1 MTNTK
6 FKLKIDYLCQNSF
19 MMNYISIDNISKAFS
34 DKLLFENISFGIE
47 KGEKTAL
54 VAANGTGKST
64 MMKILVGK
72 EESDK
77 GSISY
82 NENIRI
88 GYLEQLPQ
96 FDSELTIQEVISTG
110 HTDIMNVIQRY
121 ENALLNHVDD
131 NNISTKKELEDAI
144 SQMDAL
150 QAWSYEQRLKQ
161 LLYTFEITDLSQ
173 KIGTLSGG
181 QVKRLALALV
191 LLDDPDIL
199 FLDEPTNHLDMGMIE
214 WLEKYLTQS
223 TKTLFMVTHDRYFLD
238 RVCNKIFELYQ
249 GTMYTHNGNYDYYV
263 RKSRE
268 REENKRIAAER
279 AGQLLKHELEWMRS
293 TPQARTGKAKARID
307 AFYDL
312 QEKARMRRDNNELQF
327 GADMQRLGGKILEMD
342 RVSKSYGDMIILKD
356 FEYIFKKG
364 ERIGVIGKNGI
375 GKSTF
380 LNMITGNENPD
391 SGTIV
396 TGQTVVYGYYTQKG
410 IKFDERKTVLE
421 TIKDIAEVIHY
432 GKDKTYSADQLLAHF
447 MFPYSMHRQPVS
459 LLSGGEKRR
468 LYLLTVLVSNPNF
481 LILDEPTNDLDLLT
495 LQKLEDFLQTYKGC
509 LLVVSHD
516 RFFLDQTVDQLFVFE
531 GDGKVKGF
539 MGNYSQYHDYL
550 EEKNKEERRELTAQ
564 KQESRAE
571 KPTSERK
578 KKRTYKEQQEYEK
591 LAKEIE
597 SLEIEKEELTIKMQ
611 DQLDYQEL
619 DKLGK
624 RMNEIT
630 ELIDEKELRWLE
642 LDEIGG

>member
-1 MTNTK
+1 MK
-6 FKLKIDYLCQNSF
+6 KSYLCQNTF
-19 MMNYISIDNISKAFS
+19 KMNYISIDNISKAFS

-77 GSISY
+77 GSIAY

-88 GYLEQLPQ
+88 GYLEQLPH
-96 FDSELTIQEVISTG
+96 FEPELTIQDVISTG
-110 HTDIMNVIQRY
+110 HTDVMNVIQRY

-131 NNISTKKELEDAI
+131 NNIATKKELEDAI

-161 LLYTFEITDLSQ
+161 LLYTFDITDLSQ
-173 KIGTLSGG
+173 KVGTLSGG
-181 QVKRLALALV
+181 QLKRLALALV

-279 AGQLLKHELEWMRS
+279 AGQLLKYELEWMRS

-312 QEKARMRRDNNELQF
+312 KEKAKLRRDNTELQF
-327 GADMQRLGGKILEMD
+327 GSDMQRLGGKILEMD
-342 RVSKSYGDMIILKD
+342 KVSKSYGNTTILKD
-356 FEYIFKKG
+356 FDYIFKKG
-364 ERIGVIGKNGI
+364 ERIGIIGKNGI

-380 LNMITGNENPD
+380 LNMITGSENPD

-396 TGQTVVYGYYTQKG
+396 TGQTVAYGYYTQKG
-410 IKFDERKTVLE
+410 IKFDERKTILE

-432 GKDKTYSADQLLAHF
+432 GKDKVYSPDQLLAHF

-495 LQKLEDFLQTYKGC
+495 LQKLEDFLLSYKGC

-516 RFFLDQTVDQLFVFE
+516 RYFLDQTVDQLFVFE

-550 EEKNKEERRELTAQ
+550 EEKSKEEKREQNAQ
-564 KQESRAE
+564 KQETRVE

-578 KKRTYKEQQEYEK
+578 KKRTYKEQKEYEQ
-591 LAKEIE
+591 LAQEIE
-597 SLEIEKEELTIKMQ
+597 ALEKEKAELTIKMQ
-611 DQLDYQEL
+611 EQFDYQEL

-630 ELIDEKELRWLE
+630 DLIDEKELRWLE
-642 LDEIGG
+642 LDEIEN

>member
-1 MTNTK
+1 
-6 FKLKIDYLCQNSF
+6 
-19 MMNYISIDNISKAFS
+19 MNYLSIDNISKAFS

-72 EESDK
+72 EECDK
-77 GSISY
+77 GTVSY

-96 FDSELTIQEVISTG
+96 FDPELTIQEVISTG
-110 HTDIMNVIQRY
+110 HTDIMAVIQRY

-131 NNISTKKELEDAI
+131 NNINTKKELEESI

-173 KIGTLSGG
+173 KVGTLSGG

-268 REENKRIAAER
+268 REENKRVAAER

-312 QEKARMRRDNNELQF
+312 QEKAKMRRDNNELQF

-342 RVSKSYGDMIILKD
+342 RVSKSYGNTTILKD
-356 FEYIFKKG
+356 FEYIFKRG
-364 ERIGVIGKNGI
+364 ERIGIIGKNGI

-380 LNMITGNENPD
+380 LNMITGKENPD

-396 TGQTVVYGYYTQKG
+396 TGQTVAYGYYTQKG
-410 IKFDERKTVLE
+410 IHFDERKTVLE

-432 GKDKTYSADQLLAHF
+432 GKDKTYTADQLLAHF

-539 MGNYSQYHDYL
+539 MGNYSQYHEYL
-550 EEKNKEERRELTAQ
+550 ENKTKEEKREQAAQ
-564 KQESRAE
+564 KQETRAE
-571 KPTSERK
+571 KPVTERK
-578 KKRTYKEQQEYEK
+578 KKRTYKEQKEYEQ
-591 LAKEIE
+591 LAKDIE
-597 SLEIEKEELTIKMQ
+597 DLEKEKAELTVKMQ
-611 DQLDYQEL
+611 EQLDYQEL
-619 DKLGK
+619 DALGK

-630 ELIDEKELRWLE
+630 DLIDEKELRWLE
-642 LDEIGG
+642 LDEIENC

>member
-1 MTNTK
+1 
-6 FKLKIDYLCQNSF
+6 
-19 MMNYISIDNISKAFS
+19 MNYLSIDNISKAFS

-72 EESDK
+72 EECDK
-77 GSISY
+77 GLVSY

-96 FDSELTIQEVISTG
+96 FAPELTIQEVISTG
-110 HTDIMNVIQRY
+110 HTDIMSVIQRY

-131 NNISTKKELEDAI
+131 NNLSTKKELEEAI
-144 SQMDAL
+144 SQMDGL

-161 LLYTFEITDLSQ
+161 LLYTFDITDLTQ
-173 KIGTLSGG
+173 KVGTLSGG

-268 REENKRIAAER
+268 REENKRVAAER

-312 QEKARMRRDNNELQF
+312 QEKAKMRRDNNELQF

-342 RVSKSYGDMIILKD
+342 RVSKVYGNTTILKD
-356 FEYIFKKG
+356 FDYIFKRG
-364 ERIGVIGKNGI
+364 ERIGIIGKNGI

-396 TGQTVVYGYYTQKG
+396 TGQTVAYGYYTQKG
-410 IKFDERKTVLE
+410 MKFDERKTVLE

-432 GKDKTYSADQLLAHF
+432 GKDKTYTADQLLAHF

-468 LYLLTVLVSNPNF
+468 LYLLTVLVANPNF

-539 MGNYSQYHDYL
+539 MGNYSQYREYL
-550 EEKNKEERRELTAQ
+550 EEKNKEEKREQAAQ
-564 KQESRAE
+564 KQEARAE
-571 KPTSERK
+571 KPTAERK
-578 KKRTYKEQQEYEK
+578 KKRTYKEQQEYEQ
-591 LAKEIE
+591 LAKDIE
-597 SLEIEKEELTIKMQ
+597 ALETEKKELTARLEQ
-611 DQLDYQEL
+611 QLDYQEL
-619 DKLGK
+619 EKIGN
-624 RMNEIT
+624 RISEIT
-630 ELIDEKELRWLE
+630 ELIDEKEMRWLE
-642 LDEIGG
+642 LDEI

>member
-1 MTNTK
+1 
-6 FKLKIDYLCQNSF
+6 
-19 MMNYISIDNISKAFS
+19 MNYISIDNISKAFS

-77 GSISY
+77 GSIAY

-131 NNISTKKELEDAI
+131 DNISTKKELEDAI

-161 LLYTFEITDLSQ
+161 LLYTFEITDLTQ

-268 REENKRIAAER
+268 REENKCIAAER
-279 AGQLLKHELEWMRS
+279 AGQLFKHELEWMRS

-312 QEKARMRRDNNELQF
+312 QEKAKMRRDNSELQF

-342 RVSKSYGDMIILKD
+342 RVSKSYGEMTILKD
-356 FEYIFKKG
+356 FDYIFKKG
-364 ERIGVIGKNGI
+364 ERIGIIGKNGI

-391 SGTIV
+391 KGTIV

-432 GKDKTYSADQLLAHF
+432 GKNKTYSADQLLAHF
-447 MFPYSMHRQPVS
+447 MFPYSMHRQLVS

-550 EEKNKEERRELTAQ
+550 EEKNKEERREQAAQ
-564 KQESRAE
+564 KQEIRVE
-571 KPTSERK
+571 KPASERK
-578 KKRTYKEQQEYEK
+578 KKRTYKEQKEYEQ
-591 LAKEIE
+591 LTDEIAALE
-597 SLEIEKEELTIKMQ
+597 SEKEELTAKMQ
-611 DQLDYQEL
+611 EQLDYQEL
-619 DKLGK
+619 EKMGK
-624 RMNEIT
+624 RISEIN
-630 ELIDEKELRWLE
+630 ELIDEKEIRWLE
-642 LDEIGG
+642 LDEIN

>member
-1 MTNTK
+1 
-6 FKLKIDYLCQNSF
+6 
-19 MMNYISIDNISKAFS
+19 MNYLSIDNISKAFS

-77 GSISY
+77 GSIAY

-96 FDSELTIQEVISTG
+96 FDPELTIQEVISTG
-110 HTDIMNVIQRY
+110 HTDIMAVIQRY
-121 ENALLNHVDD
+121 EKALLNHVDD
-131 NNISTKKELEDAI
+131 NNLNTKQELEMAI
-144 SQMDAL
+144 SQMDSL

-161 LLYTFEITDLSQ
+161 LLYTFEITDLTQ
-173 KIGTLSGG
+173 KVGTLSGG

-279 AGQLLKHELEWMRS
+279 AGQLLKYELEWMRS

-312 QEKARMRRDNNELQF
+312 QEKAKMRRDNNELQF
-327 GADMQRLGGKILEMD
+327 GSDMQRLGGKILEMD
-342 RVSKSYGDMIILKD
+342 RVSKAYGNTTILKD
-356 FEYIFKKG
+356 FDYIFKKG
-364 ERIGVIGKNGI
+364 ERIGIIGKNGI

-380 LNMITGNENPD
+380 LNMITGKENPD

-396 TGQTVVYGYYTQKG
+396 TGQTVAYGYYTQKG

-432 GKDKTYSADQLLAHF
+432 GKDKTYTADQLLAHF

-468 LYLLTVLVSNPNF
+468 LYLLTVLVANPNF

-495 LQKLEDFLQTYKGC
+495 LQKLEDFLQNYKGC

-516 RFFLDQTVDQLFVFE
+516 RFFLDETVDQLFVFE

-539 MGNYSQYHDYL
+539 MGNYSQYREYL
-550 EEKNKEERRELTAQ
+550 ENKTKEEKREQAAQ
-564 KQESRAE
+564 KQETRAAE
-571 KPTSERK
+571 KPATERK
-578 KKRTYKEQQEYEK
+578 KKRTYKEQQEYEQ
-591 LAKEIE
+591 LARDIE
-597 SLEIEKEELTIKMQ
+597 TLETEKKELTARLEQ
-611 DQLDYQEL
+611 QLDYQEL
-619 DKLGK
+619 EKIGN
-624 RMNEIT
+624 RISEIT
-630 ELIDEKELRWLE
+630 DLIDEKELRWLE
-642 LDEIGG
+642 LDEI

>member
-1 MTNTK
+1 MIIISFFIK
-6 FKLKIDYLCQNSF
+6 FAKILF
-19 MMNYISIDNISKAFS
+19 TMNYISIDNISKAFS

-77 GSISY
+77 GSIAY

-96 FDSELTIQEVISTG
+96 FNPELTIQDVISTG

-121 ENALLNHVDD
+121 ESALLNHVDD
-131 NNISTKKELEDAI
+131 NNLTTKKELEDAI
-144 SQMDAL
+144 SQMDSL

-161 LLYTFEITDLSQ
+161 LLYTFEITDLNQ
-173 KIGTLSGG
+173 KVGTLSGG

-312 QEKARMRRDNNELQF
+312 QEKAKMRRDNNELQF
-327 GADMQRLGGKILEMD
+327 GSDMQRLGGKILEMD
-342 RVSKSYGDMIILKD
+342 RVSKSYGNMTILKD
-356 FEYIFKKG
+356 FDYIFKKG
-364 ERIGVIGKNGI
+364 ERIGIIGKNGI

-380 LNMITGNENPD
+380 LNMITGNEKPD
-391 SGTIV
+391 SGTVV
-396 TGQTVVYGYYTQKG
+396 TGQTVAYGYYTQKG

-421 TIKDIAEVIHY
+421 TIQDIAEVIHY
-432 GKDKTYSADQLLAHF
+432 GKDNVYTADKLLAHF

-516 RFFLDQTVDQLFVFE
+516 RYFLDQTVDQLFVFE

-539 MGNYSQYHDYL
+539 MGNYSQYHEYL
-550 EEKNKEERRELTAQ
+550 EEKNKEEKREIAAQ
-564 KQESRAE
+564 KQEARVD
-571 KPTSERK
+571 KPKAVERK
-578 KKRTYKEQQEYEK
+578 KKRTYKEQQEYEQ
-591 LAKEIE
+591 LAKDIE
-597 SLEIEKEELTIKMQ
+597 ALEVEKEEIATKMQ
-611 DQLDYQEL
+611 EQMDYQEIE
-619 DKLGK
+619 KLGK
-624 RMNEIT
+624 RLNEIND
-630 ELIDEKELRWLE
+630 LLDEKEMRWFE
-642 LDEIGG
+642 LDEI

>member
-1 MTNTK
+1 
-6 FKLKIDYLCQNSF
+6 
-19 MMNYISIDNISKAFS
+19 MNYLSIDNISKAFS

-77 GSISY
+77 GTISY

-96 FDSELTIQEVISTG
+96 FEPELTIQEVISTG
-110 HTDIMNVIQRY
+110 HTDIMAVIQRY

-131 NNISTKKELEDAI
+131 NNLNTKKELEDAI

-161 LLYTFEITDLSQ
+161 LLFTFDITDLSQ
-173 KIGTLSGG
+173 KVGTLSGG

-263 RKSRE
+263 KKSRE
-268 REENKRIAAER
+268 REENKRVAAER

-312 QEKARMRRDNNELQF
+312 QEKAKMRRDNNELQF

-342 RVSKSYGDMIILKD
+342 RVSKSYGNTTILKD
-356 FEYIFKKG
+356 FDYIFKKG
-364 ERIGVIGKNGI
+364 ERIGIIGKNGI

-380 LNMITGNENPD
+380 LNMITGKENPD

-396 TGQTVVYGYYTQKG
+396 TGQTVAYGYYTQKG
-410 IKFDERKTVLE
+410 IKFDERKTVIE

-432 GKDKTYSADQLLAHF
+432 GKDKTYTADQLLAHF

-531 GDGKVKGF
+531 GNGKVKGF
-539 MGNYSQYHDYL
+539 MGNYSQYHEYL
-550 EEKNKEERRELTAQ
+550 EEKNKEERREQAAQ
-564 KQESRAE
+564 KQESRVE
-571 KPTSERK
+571 KPTTERK
-578 KKRTYKEQQEYEK
+578 KKRSYKEQKEYEQ

-597 SLEIEKEELTIKMQ
+597 TLENEKAELTAKMQ
-611 DQLDYQEL
+611 EQPDYQEL
-619 DKLGK
+619 DRMGK

-642 LDEIGG
+642 LDEIEL

>member
-1 MTNTK
+1 MIIISFFIK
-6 FKLKIDYLCQNSF
+6 FAKILF
-19 MMNYISIDNISKAFS
+19 TMNYISIDNISKAFS

-77 GSISY
+77 GSIAY

-96 FDSELTIQEVISTG
+96 FNPELTIQDVISTG

-131 NNISTKKELEDAI
+131 NNLTTKKELEDAI
-144 SQMDAL
+144 SQMDSL

-161 LLYTFEITDLSQ
+161 LLYTFEITDLNQ
-173 KIGTLSGG
+173 KVGTLSGG

-312 QEKARMRRDNNELQF
+312 QEKAKMRRDNNELQF
-327 GADMQRLGGKILEMD
+327 GSDMQRLGGKILEMD
-342 RVSKSYGDMIILKD
+342 RVSKSYGNMTILKD
-356 FEYIFKKG
+356 FDYIFKKG
-364 ERIGVIGKNGI
+364 ERIGIIGKNGI

-380 LNMITGNENPD
+380 LNMITGNEKPD
-391 SGTIV
+391 SGTVV
-396 TGQTVVYGYYTQKG
+396 TGQTVAYGYYTQKG

-421 TIKDIAEVIHY
+421 TIQDIAEVIHY
-432 GKDKTYSADQLLAHF
+432 GKDNVYTADKLLAHF

-516 RFFLDQTVDQLFVFE
+516 RYFLDQTVDQLFVFE

-539 MGNYSQYHDYL
+539 MGNYSQYHEYL
-550 EEKNKEERRELTAQ
+550 EEKNKEEKKEIAAQ
-564 KQESRAE
+564 KQEARVD
-571 KPTSERK
+571 KPKAVERK
-578 KKRTYKEQQEYEK
+578 KKRTYKEQQEYDQ
-591 LAKEIE
+591 LAKDIE
-597 SLEIEKEELTIKMQ
+597 ALEVEKEEIATKMQ
-611 DQLDYQEL
+611 EQMDYQEIE
-619 DKLGK
+619 KLGK
-624 RMNEIT
+624 RLNEIND
-630 ELIDEKELRWLE
+630 LLDEKEMRWLE
-642 LDEIGG
+642 LDEI

>member
-1 MTNTK
+1 M
-6 FKLKIDYLCQNSF
+6 LSLPKIF
-19 MMNYISIDNISKAFS
+19 TMNYISIDNISKAFS

-77 GSISY
+77 GSIAY

-96 FDSELTIQEVISTG
+96 FDPDLTIQNVISTG
-110 HTDIMNVIQRY
+110 HTDIMSVIQRY
-121 ENALLNHVDD
+121 EKALTEHVDD
-131 NNISTKKELEDAI
+131 NNVATKKELEQAI
-144 SQMDAL
+144 AQMDGL

-249 GTMYTHNGNYDYYV
+249 GTMYVHNGNYDYYV

-312 QEKARMRRDNNELQF
+312 QEKAKMRRDNNELQF

-342 RVSKSYGDMIILKD
+342 RVSKSYGDITVLKD
-356 FEYIFKKG
+356 FDYIFKKG
-364 ERIGVIGKNGI
+364 ERIGIIGKNGI

-396 TGQTVVYGYYTQKG
+396 TGQTVAYGYYTQKG

-432 GKDKTYSADQLLAHF
+432 GKDKVYTADQLLAHF
-447 MFPYSMHRQPVS
+447 MFPYPMHRQQVA

-468 LYLLTVLVSNPNF
+468 LYLLTVLVANPNF

-495 LQKLEDFLQTYKGC
+495 LQKLEDYLRSYKGC

-516 RFFLDQTVDQLFVFE
+516 RFFLDETVDQLFVFE

-539 MGNYSQYHDYL
+539 MGNYSQYHEYI
-550 EEKNKEERRELTAQ
+550 ENKNKEEKRELAAQ
-564 KQESRAE
+564 KQEARTE
-571 KPTSERK
+571 KPTTTERK
-578 KKRTYKEQQEYEK
+578 KKRSYKEQQEYEQLTK
-591 LAKEIE
+591 DIAA
-597 SLEIEKEELTIKMQ
+597 LEIEKEELTVKMEQ
-611 DQLDYQEL
+611 QLDYQEL
-619 DKLGK
+619 EKIGN
-624 RMNEIT
+624 RISEIT

-642 LDEIGG
+642 LDEI

>member
-1 MTNTK
+1 
-6 FKLKIDYLCQNSF
+6 
-19 MMNYISIDNISKAFS
+19 MNYLSIDNISKAFS

-77 GSISY
+77 GTISY

-96 FDSELTIQEVISTG
+96 FEPELTIQEVISTG
-110 HTDIMNVIQRY
+110 HTDIMAVIQRY

-131 NNISTKKELEDAI
+131 NNTSTKKELEQAI
-144 SQMDAL
+144 AQMDGL

-173 KIGTLSGG
+173 KVGTLSGG

-312 QEKARMRRDNNELQF
+312 KEKAKVRRDNSELQF

-342 RVSKSYGDMIILKD
+342 RVSKSYGDTTILKD
-356 FEYIFKKG
+356 FDYIFKKG
-364 ERIGVIGKNGI
+364 ERIGIIGKNGI

-380 LNMITGNENPD
+380 LNMITGNEQPD

-396 TGQTVVYGYYTQKG
+396 TGQTVAYGYYTQKG

-421 TIKDIAEVIHY
+421 TIKDIAEIIHY
-432 GKDKTYSADQLLAHF
+432 GKDKTYTADQLLAHF
-447 MFPYSMHRQPVS
+447 MFPYSMHRQQVA

-495 LQKLEDFLQTYKGC
+495 LQKLEDYLSTYKGC

-516 RFFLDQTVDQLFVFE
+516 RFFLDETVDQLFVFE

-539 MGNYSQYHDYL
+539 MGNYSQYHEYL
-550 EEKNKEERRELTAQ
+550 ENKTREEKREIAAQ
-564 KQESRAE
+564 KQETRAE
-571 KPTSERK
+571 KPATERK
-578 KKRTYKEQQEYEK
+578 KKRTYKEQQEYEQ
-591 LAKEIE
+591 LAKDIE
-597 SLEIEKEELTIKMQ
+597 ALETEKKELTSKLEQ
-611 DQLDYQEL
+611 QLDYQEL
-619 DKLGK
+619 EKIGN
-624 RMNEIT
+624 RISEIT
-630 ELIDEKELRWLE
+630 DLIDEKEMRWLE
-642 LDEIGG
+642 LDEIA

>member
-1 MTNTK
+1 
-6 FKLKIDYLCQNSF
+6 
-19 MMNYISIDNISKAFS
+19 MNYLSIDNISKAFS

-77 GSISY
+77 GTVSY

-96 FDSELTIQEVISTG
+96 FDPESTIQEVISTG
-110 HTDIMNVIQRY
+110 HTDVMSVIQRY

-131 NNISTKKELEDAI
+131 NNLSTKKELEDAI
-144 SQMDAL
+144 SQMDGL

-161 LLYTFEITDLSQ
+161 LLYTFDITDLSQ
-173 KIGTLSGG
+173 KVGTLSGG

-279 AGQLLKHELEWMRS
+279 AGQLLKYELEWMRS

-312 QEKARMRRDNNELQF
+312 QEKAKMRRDNSELQF
-327 GADMQRLGGKILEMD
+327 GSDMQRLGGKILEMD
-342 RVSKSYGDMIILKD
+342 RVSKSYGNTTILKD
-356 FEYIFKKG
+356 FDYIFKRG
-364 ERIGVIGKNGI
+364 ERIGIIGKNGI

-380 LNMITGNENPD
+380 LNMITGSESPD
-391 SGTIV
+391 AGTIV
-396 TGQTVVYGYYTQKG
+396 TGQTVAYGYYTQKG
-410 IKFDERKTVLE
+410 MKFDERKTVLE

-432 GKDKTYSADQLLAHF
+432 GKDKTYTADQLLAHF

-468 LYLLTVLVSNPNF
+468 LYLLTVLESNPNF

-516 RFFLDQTVDQLFVFE
+516 RYFLDQTVDQLFVFE

-550 EEKNKEERRELTAQ
+550 EEKNKEEKREQAAQ
-564 KQESRAE
+564 KQESRVE
-571 KPTSERK
+571 KPATERK
-578 KKRTYKEQQEYEK
+578 KKRSYKEEKEYEQ
-591 LAKEIE
+591 LAKDIE
-597 SLEIEKEELTIKMQ
+597 ALENEKAELTAKMQ
-611 DQLDYQEL
+611 EQLDYQEL
-619 DKLGK
+619 DRLGK

-630 ELIDEKELRWLE
+630 ELIDEKEMRWLE
-642 LDEIGG
+642 LDEI

>member
-1 MTNTK
+1 
-6 FKLKIDYLCQNSF
+6 
-19 MMNYISIDNISKAFS
+19 MNYLSIDNISKAFS

-77 GSISY
+77 GTISY

-96 FDSELTIQEVISTG
+96 FDPELTIQEVISTG
-110 HTDIMNVIQRY
+110 HTDIMAVIQRY

-131 NNISTKKELEDAI
+131 NNTSTKKELEQAI
-144 SQMDAL
+144 AQMDGL

-173 KIGTLSGG
+173 KVGTLSGG

-263 RKSRE
+263 RKSCE

-312 QEKARMRRDNNELQF
+312 KEKAKVRRDNSELQF

-342 RVSKSYGDMIILKD
+342 RVSKSYGDTTILKD
-356 FEYIFKKG
+356 FDYIFKKG
-364 ERIGVIGKNGI
+364 ERIGIIGKNGI

-380 LNMITGNENPD
+380 LNMITGNEQPD

-396 TGQTVVYGYYTQKG
+396 TGQTVAYGYYTQKG

-421 TIKDIAEVIHY
+421 TIKDIAEIIHY
-432 GKDKTYSADQLLAHF
+432 GKDKTYTADQLLAHF
-447 MFPYSMHRQPVS
+447 MFPYSMHRQQVA

-495 LQKLEDFLQTYKGC
+495 LQKLEDYLSTYKGC

-516 RFFLDQTVDQLFVFE
+516 RFFLDETVDQLFVFE

-539 MGNYSQYHDYL
+539 MGNYSQYHEYL
-550 EEKNKEERRELTAQ
+550 ENKTREEKREIAAQ
-564 KQESRAE
+564 KQETRAE
-571 KPTSERK
+571 KPATERK
-578 KKRTYKEQQEYEK
+578 KKRTYKEQQEYEQ
-591 LAKEIE
+591 LAKDIE
-597 SLEIEKEELTIKMQ
+597 ALETEKKELTSKLEQ
-611 DQLDYQEL
+611 QLDYQEL
-619 DKLGK
+619 EKIGN
-624 RMNEIT
+624 RISEIT
-630 ELIDEKELRWLE
+630 NLIDEKEMRWLE
-642 LDEIGG
+642 LDEIA

>member
-1 MTNTK
+1 
-6 FKLKIDYLCQNSF
+6 
-19 MMNYISIDNISKAFS
+19 MNYLSIDNISKAFS

-77 GSISY
+77 GTVSY

-96 FDSELTIQEVISTG
+96 FDPELTIQEVISTG
-110 HTDIMNVIQRY
+110 HTDIMAVIQRY

-131 NNISTKKELEDAI
+131 NNINTKKELEESI

-173 KIGTLSGG
+173 KVGTLSGG

-268 REENKRIAAER
+268 REENKRVAAER

-312 QEKARMRRDNNELQF
+312 QEKAKMRRDNNELQF

-342 RVSKSYGDMIILKD
+342 RVSKSYGNTTILKD
-356 FEYIFKKG
+356 FEYIFKRG
-364 ERIGVIGKNGI
+364 ERIGIIGKNGI

-380 LNMITGNENPD
+380 LNMITGKENPD

-396 TGQTVVYGYYTQKG
+396 TGQTVAYGYYTQKG
-410 IKFDERKTVLE
+410 IHFDERKTVLE

-432 GKDKTYSADQLLAHF
+432 GKDKTYTADQLLAHF

-539 MGNYSQYHDYL
+539 MGNYSQYHEYL
-550 EEKNKEERRELTAQ
+550 ENKTKEEKREQAAQ
-564 KQESRAE
+564 KQETRAE
-571 KPTSERK
+571 KPVTERK
-578 KKRTYKEQQEYEK
+578 KKRTYKEQKEYEQ
-591 LAKEIE
+591 LAKDIE
-597 SLEIEKEELTIKMQ
+597 DLEKEKAELTVKMQ
-611 DQLDYQEL
+611 EQLDYQEL
-619 DKLGK
+619 EALGK

-630 ELIDEKELRWLE
+630 DLIDEKELRWLE
-642 LDEIGG
+642 LDEIENC

>member
-1 MTNTK
+1 
-6 FKLKIDYLCQNSF
+6 
-19 MMNYISIDNISKAFS
+19 MNYISIDNISKAFS

-77 GSISY
+77 GSIAY

-96 FDSELTIQEVISTG
+96 FNPELTIQDVISTG

-131 NNISTKKELEDAI
+131 NNLTTKKELEDSI
-144 SQMDAL
+144 SQMDSL

-161 LLYTFEITDLSQ
+161 LLYTFEITDLNQ
-173 KIGTLSGG
+173 KVGTLSGG

-249 GTMYTHNGNYDYYV
+249 GNMYTHNGNYDYYV

-312 QEKARMRRDNNELQF
+312 QEKAKMRRDNNELQL
-327 GADMQRLGGKILEMD
+327 GSDMQRLGGKILEMD
-342 RVSKSYGDMIILKD
+342 RVSKSYGDMTILKD
-356 FEYIFKKG
+356 FDYIFKKG
-364 ERIGVIGKNGI
+364 ERIGIIGKNGI

-380 LNMITGNENPD
+380 LNMITGNEKPD
-391 SGTIV
+391 SGTVV
-396 TGQTVVYGYYTQKG
+396 TGQTVAYGYYTQKG

-421 TIKDIAEVIHY
+421 TIQDIAEVIHY
-432 GKDKTYSADQLLAHF
+432 GKDNVYTADKLLAHF
-447 MFPYSMHRQPVS
+447 MFPYSMHRQSVS

-516 RFFLDQTVDQLFVFE
+516 RYFLDQTVDQLFVFE

-550 EEKNKEERRELTAQ
+550 EEKNKEERREIAAQ
-564 KQESRAE
+564 KQEARVD
-571 KPTSERK
+571 KPKATERK
-578 KKRTYKEQQEYEK
+578 KKRTYKEQQEYEQ
-591 LAKEIE
+591 LAKDIE
-597 SLEIEKEELTIKMQ
+597 ALEAEKEEIATKMQ
-611 DQLDYQEL
+611 EQMDYQEIE
-619 DKLGK
+619 KLGK
-624 RMNEIT
+624 RLNEIND
-630 ELIDEKELRWLE
+630 LLDEKEMRWLE
-642 LDEIGG
+642 LDEI